1 MKKFDIQI
9 FLQFTSAFTIV
20 QDSTNTLLTSE
31 VGYRSTPKKQ
41 SAQNTVLTWHVRLF
55 RSRARMCVV
64 GFFRFVV
71 MHAQEAG
78 IRIDFFLRSA
88 GQELSETVRVSAWGC
103 SQLWPWL
110 TTTSLARPC
119 LPRRARCFSRR
130 ALQGSAAPFWGE
142 YQPAAHVCHLRTSSA
157 VNPFLAGAC
166 SCMRAAPRTQASGW
180 RETLCWAYGQVSG
193 TREGRCGLV

>member
-88 GQELSETVRVSAWGC
+88 GQELSETVRVK
-103 SQLWPWL
+103 
-110 TTTSLARPC
+110 C
-119 LPRRARCFSRR
+119 LG
-130 ALQGSAAPFWGE
+130 L
-142 YQPAAHVCHLRTSSA
+142 QPAVAMADYDEFGAPMPAKKGTLLLT
-157 VNPFLAGAC
+157 AGIAGIGG
-166 SCMRAAPRTQASGW
+166 ALLG
-180 RETLCWAYGQVSG
+180 
-193 TREGRCGLV
+193 